1 MFDVFLLAIQE
12 FCKANNLD
20 YEKVKASPRC
30 GNNNVLF
37 IQRVNSA
44 SASVGLLDE
53 SPAEILLAARKGD
66 DGIVIEKR
74 ENTDK
79 YLSI

>member
-1 MFDVFLLAIQE
+1 MFFLLAIQE

-20 YEKVKASPRC
+20 YEKVKTSPRC

-37 IQRVNSA
+37 IQRANNASSSA
-44 SASVGLLDE
+44 GLLDE
-53 SPAEILLAARKGD
+53 SPAEILLTARKGA

>member
-37 IQRVNSA
+37 IQRANSA
-44 SASVGLLDE
+44 STSAGLLDE
-53 SPAEILLAARKGD
+53 SPAEILLAARKGA

>member
-20 YEKVKASPRC
+20 YGKVKASPRC
-30 GNNNVLF
+30 GNDNVLF
-37 IQRVNSA
+37 IQRVNDTSSSA
-44 SASVGLLDE
+44 GLLDE
-53 SPAEILLAARKGD
+53 SPAEIILSARKGA

>member
-20 YEKVKASPRC
+20 YEKVKTSPRC

-37 IQRVNSA
+37 IQRANNASSSA
-44 SASVGLLDE
+44 GLLDE
-53 SPAEILLAARKGD
+53 SPAEILLTARKGA

>member
-20 YEKVKASPRC
+20 YGKVRASPRC
-30 GNNNVLF
+30 GNDNVLF
-37 IQRVNSA
+37 IQRVNDTSSSA
-44 SASVGLLDE
+44 GLLDE
-53 SPAEILLAARKGD
+53 SPAEIILSARKGA

>member
-53 SPAEILLAARKGD
+53 SPAEILMVARKGAD
-66 DGIVIEKR
+66 EIVIEKR

>member
-20 YEKVKASPRC
+20 YGKVKASPRC
-30 GNNNVLF
+30 GNDNVLF
-37 IQRVNSA
+37 IQGVNDTSSSA
-44 SASVGLLDE
+44 GLLDE
-53 SPAEILLAARKGD
+53 SPAEIILSARKGA

>member
-30 GNNNVLF
+30 GNGNVLF
-37 IQRVNSA
+37 IQRVNDTSSSA
-44 SASVGLLDE
+44 GLLDE
-53 SPAEILLAARKGD
+53 SPAEIILSARKGV

>member
-20 YEKVKASPRC
+20 YEKVKSSPRC

-37 IQRVNSA
+37 IQRANNASSSA
-44 SASVGLLDE
+44 GLLDE
-53 SPAEILLAARKGD
+53 SPAEILLTARKGA